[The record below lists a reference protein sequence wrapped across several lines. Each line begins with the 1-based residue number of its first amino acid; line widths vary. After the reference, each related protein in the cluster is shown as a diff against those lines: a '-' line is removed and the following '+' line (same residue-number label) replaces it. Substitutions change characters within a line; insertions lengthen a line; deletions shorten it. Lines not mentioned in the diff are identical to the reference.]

1 MMENMKNMA
10 PFLKTTAKKV
20 AENVV
25 PFPRSVEMAEEE
37 APEGLLQPV
46 AEGTPQAAS
55 TQAASKVIALLVLLW
70 MCLSISALVLS
81 SIAIHRLD
89 ASRGCS
95 FNGRGTYRGVA
106 IAALVLWF
114 VPRSNIMWDLAPK
127 VNVVLEAVLAAMG
140 AVGVAMATKNK
151 C

>member
-1 MMENMKNMA
+1 MEKMA
-10 PFLKTTAKKV
+10 PFLKAAAQKV
-20 AENVV
+20 AEKVV
-25 PFPRSVEMAEEE
+25 PFPRAVVMAEEE
-37 APEGLLQPV
+37 APDGPPPLLSPKEQAGLTML
-46 AEGTPQAAS
+46 A
-55 TQAASKVIALLVLLW
+55 VLLLLW
-70 MCLSISALVLS
+70 VCLSISALVLS

-114 VPRSNIMWDLAPK
+114 VPRSNIMWVVAPK
-127 VNVVLEAVLAAMG
+127 LNMVLEAVLVAMG
-140 AVGVAMATKNK
+140 AVGVAMAAKNK